1 MLRHDLFAT
10 VGSVAFLAAV
20 PASAETLRTRVA
32 FNTAI
37 QQKIAEQPADGVS
50 LAYAVTLAGG
60 ELDGCT
66 VQIIESLYP
75 RDEGAWGVF
84 DVAGDVACDGG
95 GFRFASSGAW
105 DGNGFHGAG
114 SVADGSG
121 SGTYE
126 GLSGRVAQIGGSL
139 VPAAASG
146 TFDVSYELLVDRAA
160 Q

>member
-1 MLRHDLFAT
+1 MGHDLFAAA
-10 VGSVAFLAAV
+10 VSVAILAAT
-20 PASAETLRTRVA
+20 PAAAETLRAKVA

-37 QQKIAEQPADGVS
+37 QQKTAEQPADGVS
-50 LAYAVTLAGG
+50 VAYPVTLSSG

-66 VQIIESLYP
+66 VQIVKSLYP

-84 DVAGDVACDGG
+84 QVAGDVACDDG
-95 GFRFASSGAW
+95 GFAFASSGAW

-114 SVADGSG
+114 QVADGSG
-121 SGTYE
+121 SGAFE

-146 TFDVSYELLVDRAA
+146 TLDVGYELLVDRAG